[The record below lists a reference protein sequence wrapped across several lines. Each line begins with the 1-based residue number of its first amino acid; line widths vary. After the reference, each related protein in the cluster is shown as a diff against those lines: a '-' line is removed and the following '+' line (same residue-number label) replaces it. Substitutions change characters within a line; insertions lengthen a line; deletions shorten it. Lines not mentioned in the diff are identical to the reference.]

1 MKKKKIKKE
10 ENPKVK
16 KIKKIII
23 IVLLVWV
30 AVNRIY
36 GLFITN
42 ETLTSDLINLVTEEY
57 EFVRVTEC
65 LSKYM
70 DAINSQN
77 ANDIIYM
84 YTDNYR
90 IENNITAENVLSINR
105 LSNVLYFKIEQLYKD
120 DTHYYAWI
128 TFYNQKDELN
138 IEKIKSEFTI
148 QFYKNNTFSI
158 TPLIQENI
166 VQGD

>member
-23 IVLLVWV
+23 IVLLVYV

-57 EFVRVTEC
+57 EFVRVSEC

-90 IENNITAENVLSINR
+90 VENNITAENVLSINR
-105 LSNVLYFKIEQLYKD
+105 LSNVLYFKIEQLYKG

-158 TPLIQENI
+158 TPRIQENI